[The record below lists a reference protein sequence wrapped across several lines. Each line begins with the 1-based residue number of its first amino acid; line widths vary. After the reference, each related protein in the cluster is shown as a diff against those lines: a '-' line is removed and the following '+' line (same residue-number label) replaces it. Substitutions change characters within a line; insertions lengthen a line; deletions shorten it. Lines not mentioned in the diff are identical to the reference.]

1 MSVDEDSSSSEEGE
15 KDSSSDSSCSDSES
29 NDENK
34 KDDQPAAVSPPRQ
47 EEEQPSWY
55 LKNFLKRSTPDT
67 NNTIRVS
74 QQVREKHAAAVC
86 YTRLL
91 YSYVVFINVRLNNI
105 LEYYLL
111 FFTLFF

>member
-47 EEEQPSWY
+47 EEEQPRWY

-67 NNTIRVS
+67 NNTTRAS
-74 QQVREKHAAAVC
+74 QQVSEARC
-86 YTRLL
+86 SCSLYNSYRL
-91 YSYVVFINVRLNNI
+91 FINVQSKNI
-105 LEYYLL
+105 LEYFCNLVW
-111 FFTLFF
+111 FTLCSS